1 LLIDRQLT
9 PKLANLPLT
18 DVTANTGEKKDMLIF
33 LGTAGARVM
42 VAHQILASGG
52 LWLDL
57 NGTQIL
63 FDPGPGCLVQ
73 ATKRKL
79 NPTKLQA
86 IILSHRHLDHSADMN
101 VMIEAMTDG
110 GLHKRGVIFLPSD
123 ALDDDPVI
131 LRYLQG
137 YPERIEILKEGGR
150 YSVGDVSFATPLRHQ
165 HAVETY
171 GVVFETHKH
180 SISCI
185 VDSRYFDGLCTAYKS
200 DLLIINVV
208 RLEPSGTYD
217 HLSALDAGRIIR
229 EIRPKA
235 AIITHFGMTMWR
247 AKPWEVAK
255 NLSQETGVNVV
266 AARDGMRFDLA
277 QLSQY

>member
-1 LLIDRQLT
+1 MS
-9 PKLANLPLT
+9 
-18 DVTANTGEKKDMLIF
+18 NTEAEKDMLII

-57 NGTQIL
+57 SGTQIL

-86 IILSHRHLDHSADMN
+86 IILSHRHLDHSADIN

-110 GLHKRGVIFLPSD
+110 GLHRRGTVFLPSD
-123 ALDDDPVI
+123 ALDDDPVV

-137 YPERIEILKEGGR
+137 YPERIEILREGGR
-150 YSVGDVSFATPLRHQ
+150 YRVGDISFTTPLRHQ

-171 GVVFETHKH
+171 GVVFETPKH

-185 VDSRYFDGLCTAYKS
+185 VDSRYFDSLCAAYKA

-208 RLEPSGTYD
+208 RLEPGGPYD

-229 EIRPKA
+229 ELRPKA

-255 NLSQETGVNVV
+255 NLSQETGVNVI

-277 QLSQY
+277 QLGQY

>member
-1 LLIDRQLT
+1 MS
-9 PKLANLPLT
+9 
-18 DVTANTGEKKDMLIF
+18 NTEAEKDMLII

-57 NGTQIL
+57 SGTQIL
-63 FDPGPGCLVQ
+63 LDPGPGCLVQ

-86 IILSHRHLDHSADMN
+86 IILSHRHLDHSADIN

-110 GLHKRGVIFLPSD
+110 GLHRRGTVFLPSD
-123 ALDDDPVI
+123 ALDDDPVV

-137 YPERIEILKEGGR
+137 YPERIEILREGGR
-150 YSVGDVSFATPLRHQ
+150 YRVGDISFTTPLRHQ

-171 GVVFETHKH
+171 GVVFETPKH

-185 VDSRYFDGLCTAYKS
+185 VDSRYFDGLCAAYKA

-208 RLEPSGTYD
+208 RLEPGGPYD

-229 EIRPKA
+229 ELRPRA

-255 NLSQETGVNVV
+255 NLSQETGVNVI

-277 QLSQY
+277 QLGQY

>member
-1 LLIDRQLT
+1 MT
-9 PKLANLPLT
+9 EVT
-18 DVTANTGEKKDMLIF
+18 DSTGEKKDILVF

-57 NGTQIL
+57 SGTQIL
-63 FDPGPGCLVQ
+63 LDPGPGCLVQ

-79 NPTKLQA
+79 NPTRLQA

-101 VMIEAMTDG
+101 FMIEAMTDG
-110 GLHKRGVIFLPSD
+110 GLRKRGIVFLPSD
-123 ALDDDPVI
+123 ALDDDPVV

-137 YPERIEILKEGGR
+137 YPERIEILREGGR
-150 YSVGDVSFATPLRHQ
+150 YSVGDISFTTPLRHQ

-171 GVVFETHKH
+171 GVVFQTHKH

-185 VDSRYFDGLCTAYKS
+185 VDSRYFDGLCTAYEA

-208 RLEPSGTYD
+208 RLEPGGPYD
-217 HLSALDAGRIIR
+217 HLSARDAGKIIS
-229 EIRPKA
+229 ELRPKA
-235 AIITHFGMTMWR
+235 ALITHFGMTMWR

-255 NLSQETGVNVV
+255 NLSQQTGVNVI

-277 QLSQY
+277 QLSQHRPQL